1 MKKSDGEQV
10 IVSKEPKL
18 NSPCLVAAWPGVA
31 NVALEATTYLKDKL
45 EAEEFARIQAPS
57 FFEVTGVYVEKNLIQ
72 PPRLPENKLYF
83 WKRKGKGKGS
93 DLVIFLAEAQPSS
106 MSREFADILLDLV
119 QGLGVKT
126 VYTCAAALIPHF
138 PEEPRVWAAA
148 TDTGL
153 LEETEKQG
161 LVLKGDF
168 FIAGMNGLLLS
179 MARERDMKGIC
190 LLGETPRYLSEM
202 RNPTA
207 SQAVLRVLT
216 RALNVEIDM
225 AEMDSLAAQS
235 RQQIEEL
242 VKESRRQFIS
252 DFTVPLWERPQEEDQ
267 E

>member
-161 LVLKGDF
+161 LVLKGGFLHRRDERPAPVHGQG
-168 FIAGMNGLLLS
+168 AGH
-179 MARERDMKGIC
+179 ERDLSAGRDPP
-190 LLGETPRYLSEM
+190 LPQRDEEPDGVPGGAEGAHQGLERRDRHGGDGQPGGAVAAADRGAGQGEPS
-202 RNPTA
+202 PVH
-207 SQAVLRVLT
+207 Q
-216 RALNVEIDM
+216 
-225 AEMDSLAAQS
+225 
-235 RQQIEEL
+235 
-242 VKESRRQFIS
+242 
-252 DFTVPLWERPQEEDQ
+252 
-267 E
+267 

>member
-1 MKKSDGEQV
+1 MKKSHDDQV
-10 IVSKEPKL
+10 IISKEPKL
-18 NSPCLVAAWPGVA
+18 NNPCLVAAWPGVA

-45 EAEEFARIQAPS
+45 QAEEFAEIQAPS

-72 PPRLPENKLYF
+72 PPRLADNKFYY
-83 WKRKGKGKGS
+83 WKRKGKGS
-93 DLVIFLAEAQPSS
+93 DLIIFLAEAQPSS
-106 MSREFADILLDLV
+106 MSREFADMLLDVV
-119 QGLGVKT
+119 QRMGVKV
-126 VYTCAAALIPHF
+126 VYTCAAALISHF
-138 PEEPRVWAAA
+138 PEQPRVWAAA
-148 TDTGL
+148 TDAEL
-153 LEETEKQG
+153 LAETEKQG

-179 MARERDMKGIC
+179 MAKERDIKGVC

-216 RALNVEIDM
+216 KVLNVEIDM
-225 AEMDSLAAQS
+225 AEMDNLAAQS

-242 VKESRRQFIS
+242 IKESRRQFIS

>member
-1 MKKSDGEQV
+1 MKKSHDDQV
-10 IVSKEPKL
+10 IIHKEPKL

-45 EAEEFARIQAPS
+45 QAEEFAEIQAQS

-72 PPRLPENKLYF
+72 PPRLPENKFYY
-83 WKRKGKGKGS
+83 WKRKGKGG
-93 DLVIFLAEAQPSS
+93 DLIIFLAEAQPSS
-106 MSREFADILLDLV
+106 GSREFADMLLDVV
-119 QGLGVKT
+119 QRLGVKV
-126 VYTCAAALIPHF
+126 VYTCAAALISHF
-138 PEEPRVWAAA
+138 PEQPRVWAAA
-148 TDTGL
+148 TDAEL
-153 LEETEKQG
+153 MAETEKQG

-179 MARERDMKGIC
+179 MARERDIRGVC

-216 RALNVEIDM
+216 KVLNIEIDM
-225 AEMDSLAAQS
+225 TEMDNLAAQS

-242 VKESRRQFIS
+242 IKESRRQFIS

>member
-1 MKKSDGEQV
+1 MKRSHEDQV
-10 IVSKEPKL
+10 IVHKEPRL
-18 NSPCLVAAWPGVA
+18 DSPWLVAAWPGVA

-45 EAEEFARIQAPS
+45 PAQEFAEIQAPS

-72 PPRLPENKLYF
+72 PPRLPDNKFYY
-83 WKRKGKGKGS
+83 WKRKGKGS
-93 DLVIFLAEAQPSS
+93 DLVIFLGEAQPSS
-106 MSREFADILLDLV
+106 MSREFADMLLDVV
-119 QGLGVKT
+119 QGLGVKM

-138 PEEPRVWAAA
+138 PEQPRVWAAA
-148 TDTGL
+148 TDAGL
-153 LEETEKQG
+153 LEEMQKQG

-168 FIAGMNGLLLS
+168 FVAGMNGLMLS
-179 MARERDMKGIC
+179 MARERCMKGVC

-207 SQAVLRVLT
+207 SQAVLSVLT

-225 AEMDSLAAQS
+225 TEMDNLAAQS

-242 VKESRRQFIS
+242 IKESRRQFIS